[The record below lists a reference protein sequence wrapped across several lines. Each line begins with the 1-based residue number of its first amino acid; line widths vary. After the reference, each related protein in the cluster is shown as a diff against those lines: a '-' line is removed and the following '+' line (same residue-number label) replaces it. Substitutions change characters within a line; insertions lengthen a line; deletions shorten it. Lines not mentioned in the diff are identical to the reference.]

1 MSLWSNPLVSWSITN
16 CYDSWIVSW
25 FLHLSDIFGTV
36 FPITCHMVLLEYPFT
51 SCIEKCGQQ
60 PLYVPDL
67 EKAKN
72 FAGPDLNQ
80 NFFAEKVRMI
90 LVAKRPKLM

>member
-1 MSLWSNPLVSWSITN
+1 MVIINHPPPYTYTTTAKASMGFILISARLRLTSEHNSNPS
-16 CYDSWIVSW
+16 
-25 FLHLSDIFGTV
+25 
-36 FPITCHMVLLEYPFT
+36 PE
-51 SCIEKCGQQ
+51 
-60 PLYVPDL
+60 L
-67 EKAKN
+67 EKTKN

>member
-1 MSLWSNPLVSWSITN
+1 MRTLRGRQTFWRR
-16 CYDSWIVSW
+16 
-25 FLHLSDIFGTV
+25 
-36 FPITCHMVLLEYPFT
+36 MKAK
-51 SCIEKCGQQ
+51 IEEKHKKKKGEGIAE
-60 PLYVPDL
+60 L